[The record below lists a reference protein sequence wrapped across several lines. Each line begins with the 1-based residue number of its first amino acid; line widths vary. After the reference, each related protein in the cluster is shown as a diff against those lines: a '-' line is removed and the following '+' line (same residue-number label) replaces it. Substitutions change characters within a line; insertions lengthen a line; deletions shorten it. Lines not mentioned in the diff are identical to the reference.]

1 MSAMGVVIC
10 LAIAASAGLGVYLR
24 MRQTAT
30 VDAHRDQV
38 PADFAHE
45 VTLDDH
51 RRAAEYTIAKTEF
64 SVAETIFDAVISI
77 AWLALGLAPL
87 YAAIAAFVEPGL
99 VRSVLFVLVFGVIG
113 SLIDMPFAAAR
124 AFWLEEK
131 FGFNRLTP
139 QKFFVDQAKSGALE
153 LAISTPLLFG
163 MFWLLGAAPDTWWL
177 IAYVVFIAIAIAMTV
192 IYPTVIAPL
201 FNKFS
206 PLEDGAMKRRME
218 ALLARCGFESKGLYV
233 MDASTRS
240 THGNAYFSGFGKA
253 KRIVFFDTLLEKHSP
268 DEIESILAHELGHF
282 KFGHVRQ
289 MLALAAAIAFV
300 GFAVLWWAFG
310 SDVFAGWFGLPND
323 PGVVLVALLLARE
336 PISHVLSPLL
346 AWRSRRAEFEADAF
360 AREIVGKEPMI
371 SALTRL
377 TRDNLATLTPDPL
390 YATFYFSHP
399 PVPVRV
405 AQLRAD
411 GVASATPVGRDFVTA
426 AIPSL

>member
-38 PADFAHE
+38 PADFAGE

-64 SVAETIFDAVISI
+64 SVVETIFDAAISV

-87 YAAIAAFVEPGL
+87 YAAIAALSEPGL
-99 VRSVLFVLVFGVIG
+99 VRSVLFVLVFGVIA

-124 AFWLEEK
+124 AFWLEAR
-131 FGFNRLTP
+131 FGL
-139 QKFFVDQAKSGALE
+139 QSADAAKVSRRPSKVRRTGTRHFDALALRHVLASG
-153 LAISTPLLFG
+153 
-163 MFWLLGAAPDTWWL
+163 GAAPHTWWL

-218 ALLARCGFESKGLYV
+218 ALLARCGFEFERPLCYGRL
-233 MDASTRS
+233 DALHAWQRLFQRLRQGQAHRLFRHAARETFAGR
-240 THGNAYFSGFGKA
+240 
-253 KRIVFFDTLLEKHSP
+253 D
-268 DEIESILAHELGHF
+268 ESILAHELGHF

-405 AQLRAD
+405 AQLRA
-411 GVASATPVGRDFVTA
+411 TA
-426 AIPSL
+426 

>member
-1 MSAMGVVIC
+1 MSAIGLVIC

-24 MRQTAT
+24 LRQMAM
-30 VDAHRDQV
+30 VKANRDQV
-38 PADFAHE
+38 PPDFARE
-45 VTLDDH
+45 VTLNDH
-51 RRAAEYTIAKTEF
+51 RRAAEYTMAKTEF
-64 SVAETIFDAVISI
+64 SIVETVFDAAISI
-77 AWLALGLAPL
+77 LWLALGLAPL
-87 YAAIAAFVEPGL
+87 YVAIAAFIEPGL
-99 VRSVLFVLVFGVIG
+99 ARSVLFVLVFGVIA

-124 AFWLEEK
+124 AFWLEER

-139 QKFFVDQAKSGALE
+139 AKFLLDQAKSGALE

-163 MFWLLGAAPDTWWL
+163 MFWLLHAAPDTWWL
-177 IAYVVFIAIAIAMTV
+177 FAYVAFIAIAIAMTV

-201 FNKFS
+201 FNKFT
-206 PLEDGAMKRRME
+206 PLEEGDMKRRME

-253 KRIVFFDTLLEKHSP
+253 KRIVFFDTLLAKHSP

-289 MLALAAAIAFV
+289 MLLQAAAIAFV

-323 PGVVLVALLLARE
+323 PGVVLVALLLARD
-336 PISHVLSPLL
+336 PISHVLTPLL

-360 AREIVGKEPMI
+360 ARDLVGEEPMI

-399 PVPVRV
+399 PVPLRV
-405 AQLRAD
+405 AQLRA
-411 GVASATPVGRDFVTA
+411 GA
-426 AIPSL
+426 

>member
-1 MSAMGVVIC
+1 MSAMGVAIC

-24 MRQTAT
+24 LRQMAT
-30 VDAHRDQV
+30 VEVNRDQV
-38 PADFAHE
+38 PPDFARE

-64 SVAETIFDAVISI
+64 SIVETIFDAAVSI
-77 AWLALGLAPL
+77 LWLALGLAPL
-87 YAAIAAFVEPGL
+87 YAAIAALVEPGL
-99 VRSVLFVLVFGVIG
+99 VRSVLFVLVFGLIA

-124 AFWLEEK
+124 AFRLEER

-139 QKFFVDQAKSGALE
+139 QKFLIDQAKSGALE

-163 MFWLLGAAPDTWWL
+163 MFWLLRAAPNTWWL
-177 IAYVVFIAIAIAMTV
+177 FAYVAFIAIAIAMTV
-192 IYPTVIAPL
+192 IYPTIIAPL
-201 FNKFS
+201 FNKFT
-206 PLEDGAMKRRME
+206 PLEEGAMKRRME
-218 ALLARCGFESKGLYV
+218 ALLAKCGFESKGLYV

-289 MLALAAAIAFV
+289 MLLQAAAIAFV

-346 AWRSRRAEFEADAF
+346 AWRSRRAEFQADAF
-360 AREIVGKEPMI
+360 AGDLVGKEPMI

-405 AQLRAD
+405 AQLRA
-411 GVASATPVGRDFVTA
+411 A
-426 AIPSL
+426 A

>member
-24 MRQTAT
+24 LRQMMA
-30 VDAHRDQV
+30 VGANRDRV
-38 PADFAHE
+38 PPDFARA
-45 VTLDDH
+45 VTLDEH

-64 SVAETIFDAVISI
+64 SVAETIVDAAISI
-77 AWLALGLAPL
+77 LWLALGLAPL
-87 YAAIAAFVEPGL
+87 YAAIAALVEPGL
-99 VRSVLFVLVFGVIG
+99 VRSVLFVVVFGVIA
-113 SLIDMPFAAAR
+113 SMIDMPLAAVR
-124 AFWLEEK
+124 AFGLEAR

-139 QKFFVDQAKSGALE
+139 RTFLLDQAKTGALE
-153 LAISTPLLFG
+153 LAVSTPLLFG
-163 MFWLLGAAPDTWWL
+163 MFWLLRAAPDTWWL
-177 IAYVVFIAIAIAMTV
+177 FAYVSFIAIAVAMTV

-201 FNKFS
+201 FNKFT
-206 PLEDGAMKRRME
+206 PLEAGPMKRRME
-218 ALLARCGFESKGLYV
+218 ALLAKCGFESKGLYV
-233 MDASTRS
+233 MDASKRS

-289 MLALAAAIAFV
+289 MLLQAAALAFLA
-300 GFAVLWWAFG
+300 FAVLWLAFG

-323 PGVVLVALLLARE
+323 PGIVLVALMLARE
-336 PISHVLSPLL
+336 PIWHVLSPLL

-360 AREIVGKEPMI
+360 ARDLVGKEPMI

-405 AQLRAD
+405 AQLRAA
-411 GVASATPVGRDFVTA
+411 GP
-426 AIPSL
+426 

>member
-1 MSAMGVVIC
+1 MSAVGLAIC

-24 MRQTAT
+24 LRQMTT
-30 VDAHRDQV
+30 VAANRDRV
-38 PADFAHE
+38 PPDFARD
-45 VTLDDH
+45 VTLDEH

-64 SVAETIFDAVISI
+64 SVVETISDAAISI
-77 AWLALGLAPL
+77 LWLAVGLAPL
-87 YAAIAAFVEPGL
+87 YAAIAALVEPGL
-99 VRSVLFVLVFGVIG
+99 VRSVLFVLGFGVIA
-113 SLIDMPFAAAR
+113 SLIDMPLAAVR
-124 AFWLEEK
+124 AFWLEAR

-139 QKFFVDQAKSGALE
+139 RTFLLDQAKTGALE

-163 MFWLLGAAPDTWWL
+163 MFWLLRAAPDTWWL
-177 IAYVVFIAIAIAMTV
+177 FAYVAFIAIAVAMTV

-201 FNKFS
+201 FNKFT
-206 PLEDGAMKRRME
+206 PLEEGPMKRRME

-289 MLALAAAIAFV
+289 MLMQAAAVAFLA
-300 GFAVLWWAFG
+300 FAVLWLAFG

-323 PGVVLVALLLARE
+323 PGIVLVALMLARE
-336 PISHVLSPLL
+336 PIWHVLSPLL

-360 AREIVGKEPMI
+360 ARDLVGQEPMI

-405 AQLRAD
+405 AQLRAA
-411 GVASATPVGRDFVTA
+411 GS
-426 AIPSL
+426 

>member
-1 MSAMGVVIC
+1 MSAMGLVIC

-24 MRQTAT
+24 LRQMTMVKAN
-30 VDAHRDQV
+30 RDQV
-38 PADFAHE
+38 PPDFARE
-45 VTLDDH
+45 VTLNDH
-51 RRAAEYTIAKTEF
+51 RRAAEYTMAKTEF
-64 SVAETIFDAVISI
+64 SIVETVFDAAISI
-77 AWLALGLAPL
+77 LWLALGLAPL

-99 VRSVLFVLVFGVIG
+99 VRSVLFVLVFGAIA

-124 AFWLEEK
+124 AFWLEER

-139 QKFFVDQAKSGALE
+139 AKFLLDQVKSGALE

-163 MFWLLGAAPDTWWL
+163 MFWLLRAAPDTWWL
-177 IAYVVFIAIAIAMTV
+177 FAYVAFIAIAIAMTV

-201 FNKFS
+201 FNKFT
-206 PLEDGAMKRRME
+206 PLEEGDMKRRME

-253 KRIVFFDTLLEKHSP
+253 KRIVFFDTLLAKHSP

-289 MLALAAAIAFV
+289 MLLQGAAIAFV

-310 SDVFAGWFGLPND
+310 SDIFAGWFGLPND
-323 PGVVLVALLLARE
+323 PGVVLIALLLARD

-360 AREIVGKEPMI
+360 ARDLVGKEPMI

-405 AQLRAD
+405 AQLRA
-411 GVASATPVGRDFVTA
+411 GA
-426 AIPSL
+426 

>member
-1 MSAMGVVIC
+1 MGLVIC

-24 MRQTAT
+24 LRQMTMVKAN
-30 VDAHRDQV
+30 RDQV
-38 PADFAHE
+38 PPDFARE
-45 VTLDDH
+45 VTLNDH
-51 RRAAEYTIAKTEF
+51 RRAAEYTMAKTEF
-64 SVAETIFDAVISI
+64 SIVETVFDAAISI
-77 AWLALGLAPL
+77 LWLALGLAPL

-99 VRSVLFVLVFGVIG
+99 VRSVLFVLVFGAIA

-124 AFWLEEK
+124 AFWLEER

-139 QKFFVDQAKSGALE
+139 AKFLFDQAKSGALE

-163 MFWLLGAAPDTWWL
+163 MFWLLRAAPDTWWL
-177 IAYVVFIAIAIAMTV
+177 FAYVAFIAIAIAMTV

-201 FNKFS
+201 FNKFT
-206 PLEDGAMKRRME
+206 PLEEGDMKRRME

-253 KRIVFFDTLLEKHSP
+253 KRIVFFDTLLAKHSP

-289 MLALAAAIAFV
+289 MLLQGAAIAFV

-310 SDVFAGWFGLPND
+310 SDIFAGWFGLPND
-323 PGVVLVALLLARE
+323 PGVVLIALLLARD

-360 AREIVGKEPMI
+360 ARDLVGKEPMI

-405 AQLRAD
+405 AQLRA
-411 GVASATPVGRDFVTA
+411 GA
-426 AIPSL
+426 

>member
-1 MSAMGVVIC
+1 MSVMGVVIC

-24 MRQTAT
+24 LRQMAA
-30 VDAHRDQV
+30 VEVNRDQV
-38 PADFAHE
+38 PADFMRE

-64 SVAETIFDAVISI
+64 SIVETIFDAAVSI
-77 AWLALGLAPL
+77 LWLALGLAPL
-87 YAAIAAFVEPGL
+87 YAAIAALIEPGL
-99 VRSVLFVLVFGVIG
+99 ARSVLFVLVFGVFA

-124 AFWLEEK
+124 AFWLEER
-131 FGFNRLTP
+131 FGFNRLTAT
-139 QKFFVDQAKSGALE
+139 KFLVDQAKSGVLE
-153 LAISTPLLFG
+153 LALSTPLLFG
-163 MFWLLGAAPDTWWL
+163 MFWLLSVAPNTWWI
-177 IAYVVFIAIAIAMTV
+177 IAYVAFIAIAMTV

-201 FNKFS
+201 FNKFT
-206 PLEDGAMKRRME
+206 PLEEGVMKRRME
-218 ALLARCGFESKGLYV
+218 ALLAKCGFESKGLYV

-282 KFGHVRQ
+282 KYGHVRQ
-289 MLALAAAIAFV
+289 MLLQAAAIAFI

-310 SDVFAGWFGLPND
+310 TDVFAGWFGLPND

-360 AREIVGKEPMI
+360 ARDLVGKEPMI

-405 AQLRAD
+405 AQLRA
-411 GVASATPVGRDFVTA
+411 AE
-426 AIPSL
+426 